1 MVSANDFRV
10 ISEDRLEAECTS
22 AVLGFRRRNSSK
34 RVIQGF
40 TLFPCHSGTRRSGG
54 LRRLRSL
61 RDSVSKTERLAPTE
75 YCLLHC
81 SIQLERGA
89 AGDGEGTAAEGG
101 RKEDL
106 QCRHSKRTGDGHLV
120 MTRRKV
126 IRRAQGDPNLG
137 VAVGVMLCCACL
149 IIELTLHSRA
159 ARERGYR
166 GTQITLVTK
175 QLA

>member
-10 ISEDRLEAECTS
+10 IPEDWLEAECAS
-22 AVLGFRRRNSSK
+22 ALLGFRRRNSSK
-34 RVIQGF
+34 KVIQGF
-40 TLFPCHSGTRRSGG
+40 TLFPCHSGTRRSGE
-54 LRRLRSL
+54 LRRLRPL
-61 RDSVSKTERLAPTE
+61 RNSESKTERLAPTE

-81 SIQLERGA
+81 SFHPERGV
-89 AGDGEGTAAEGG
+89 AGEEERTTAKGG

-137 VAVGVMLCCACL
+137 VAVGVIPCCACL
-149 IIELTLHSRA
+149 IIELTLHSRG
-159 ARERGYR
+159 AR
-166 GTQITLVTK
+166 
-175 QLA
+175 